1 MRKAIEMLEELNKME
16 FWVEDAN
23 CVTDSDPI
31 EYVLECLL
39 KGKEITVGVHKDFR
53 KSHRTHRQ
61 TDKLK
66 GCGPSRGGHF
76 LSKKPSPPFRG

>member
-1 MRKAIEMLEELNKME
+1 MQLIQYTSKGQDGAKMRKAEEMLEELNKME
-16 FWVEDAN
+16 FWVEDDN

-53 KSHRTHRQ
+53 NR
-61 TDKLK
+61 
-66 GCGPSRGGHF
+66 
-76 LSKKPSPPFRG
+76 

>member
-16 FWVEDAN
+16 FWVEDEN
-23 CVTDSDPI
+23 FVSDSDPI

-53 KSHRTHRQ
+53 NTSVSQNGFDATNWINQ
-61 TDKLK
+61 
-66 GCGPSRGGHF
+66 
-76 LSKKPSPPFRG
+76 

>member
-1 MRKAIEMLEELNKME
+1 MRKATEMLEELNKME

-53 KSHRTHRQ
+53 NR
-61 TDKLK
+61 
-66 GCGPSRGGHF
+66 
-76 LSKKPSPPFRG
+76 

>member
-16 FWVEDAN
+16 FWVEAAN

-39 KGKEITVGVHKDFR
+39 KSKEITVGVHKDFR
-53 KSHRTHRQ
+53 DR
-61 TDKLK
+61 
-66 GCGPSRGGHF
+66 
-76 LSKKPSPPFRG
+76 

>member
-1 MRKAIEMLEELNKME
+1 MRKAEEMLEELNKME
-16 FWVEDAN
+16 FWVEDDN

-53 KSHRTHRQ
+53 NTKVSQNGFDATQ
-61 TDKLK
+61 YLK
-66 GCGPSRGGHF
+66 
-76 LSKKPSPPFRG
+76 